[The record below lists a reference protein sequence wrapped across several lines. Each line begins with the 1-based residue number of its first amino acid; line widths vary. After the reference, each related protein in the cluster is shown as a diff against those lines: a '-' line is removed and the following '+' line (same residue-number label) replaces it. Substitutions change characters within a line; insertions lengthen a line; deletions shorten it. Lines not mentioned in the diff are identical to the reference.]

1 METEKNIEKIILEM
15 RNETASMRGDEFGIF
30 DYQDL
35 DTEMREQKWFVLS
48 YIIDM
53 GKIESKDLAV
63 LLEKNPWFNDWYKR
77 TVLSEVPQLE
87 TYH

>member
-1 METEKNIEKIILEM
+1 MGAEKNIEKIILEM
-15 RNETASMRGDEFGIF
+15 RNETKSLRGDEFGIF

-35 DTEMREQKWFVLS
+35 DTEVREQKWFVLS
-48 YIIDM
+48 YIIDL
-53 GKIESKDLAV
+53 GRIESKDLAV
-63 LLEKNPWFNDWYKR
+63 LFEKNPWFNDWYKR

>member
-35 DTEMREQKWFVLS
+35 DQLDKLIILKQCQQLS
-48 YIIDM
+48 
-53 GKIESKDLAV
+53 KS
-63 LLEKNPWFNDWYKR
+63 NF
-77 TVLSEVPQLE
+77 LS
-87 TYH
+87 